1 MNANASGPANNQNM
15 MNMMSGM
22 MGMNPMAAQ
31 NMMNMMGG
39 MNNNMANTSAMS
51 TDGGSQSGQPA
62 RTGMNALNITELH
75 WVRLAPSRAGSWLIV
90 ATVHVRRTYQAHVC
104 QRRREHRTHGR
115 DILRA

>member
-39 MNNNMANTSAMS
+39 MGAMNNNMANTSAMS
-51 TDGGSQSGQPA
+51 IDGGSQSGQPA

-75 WVRLAPSRAGSWLIV
+75 WVRLSQSS
-90 ATVHVRRTYQAHVC
+90 
-104 QRRREHRTHGR
+104 EF
-115 DILRA
+115 